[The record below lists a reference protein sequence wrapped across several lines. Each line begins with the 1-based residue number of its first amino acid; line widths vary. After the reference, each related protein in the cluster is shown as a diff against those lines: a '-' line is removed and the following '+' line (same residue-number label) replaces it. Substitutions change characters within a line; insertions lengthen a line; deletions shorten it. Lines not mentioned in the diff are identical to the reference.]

1 MKGIE
6 SEFKRADHLL
16 YVSLKYTK
24 TTDVIKN
31 VISRWSS
38 TLELCIDRLLMRAKR
53 TKKIKKIPTAPLA
66 KAELLPH
73 AYKDK
78 LVSEI
83 VDLYLFFRRLKDLE
97 QMRQRE
103 FRKNVSLLV
112 IDGKKERIIDIPQLY
127 EWNKK
132 IIEFITYVREK
143 V

>member
-38 TLELCIDRLLMRAKR
+38 TLDLCIDRLLMRAKR

-66 KAELLPH
+66 KAELLTR

-83 VDLYLFFRRLKDLE
+83 IDLYLFFRRLKDLK

-132 IIEFITYVREK
+132 IIEFIIYVREK